1 MGGDT
6 QMSKADR
13 ICTIVNTWID
23 EFVRTQ
29 KKELYKSIADNQ
41 AVKTVFDEWN
51 TRLTL
56 YGLTITQGYKDILAP
71 DPYSLSSTRVSGGE
85 FKSYESF
92 FVNYIKAGTSLLELG
107 VNLKEKGFPN
117 YNLEMKAEMTSTRI
131 SMPYSAIEID
141 TVYSEK
147 CEEYIDINYNDN
159 NELRERIGYQ
169 LTAFV
174 RKCIVTELAN
184 HYDKAKQLFQ
194 PCAIDWI
201 LTALDTRA
209 SEISRIVF
217 DGTSDLKSSEV
228 YKAQL
233 CGVPIFRITDY
244 MLAFCMG
251 NTLYIMWHKDTKL
264 LYIAETGAESYE
276 IERAL
281 IKRILL
287 KDIYFINKWVINY
300 GEKLNIKDEDSI
312 VVKGNNLRITTD
324 TFMSHTNLSL

>member
-1 MGGDT
+1 
-6 QMSKADR
+6 MSKADR
-13 ICTIVNTWID
+13 ICNIVNTWMNT
-23 EFVRTQ
+23 FVRTQ
-29 KKELYKSIADNQ
+29 KDCLKQSIADNQ
-41 AVKTVFDEWN
+41 AVKTVFDKWN
-51 TRLTL
+51 TRLTF

-71 DPYSLSSTRVSGGE
+71 DPYSLSSMQVSGGE

-92 FVNYIKAGTSLLELG
+92 IVNYIKAGTSLLELE

-117 YNLEMKAEMTSTRI
+117 YNLEMKAEMSSTRI
-131 SMPYSAIEID
+131 YMPYSEIEID
-141 TVYSEK
+141 TVYSER
-147 CEEYIDINYNDN
+147 CEKKINIDYNN
-159 NELRERIGYQ
+159 NDELKKNIEYQ
-169 LTAFV
+169 LNTFV
-174 RKCIVTELAN
+174 RECIVTELIN
-184 HYDKAKQLFQ
+184 HYDKTKQIFQ

-201 LTALDTRA
+201 LTALDIRA
-209 SEISRIVF
+209 SGICRIVF
-217 DGTSDLKSSEV
+217 DGTSDLRSSEIN
-228 YKAQL
+228 KAQL
-233 CGVPIFRITDY
+233 CGVPIFRITEY

-281 IKRILL
+281 IKRVLL

-300 GEKLNIKDEDSI
+300 GERLNIKDEGAI

>member
-1 MGGDT
+1 
-6 QMSKADR
+6 MSKVDR
-13 ICTIVNTWID
+13 ICTIVNTWMD

-29 KKELYKSIADNQ
+29 KKELYKAIEDNQ
-41 AVKTVFDEWN
+41 AVKTIFDKWN

-71 DPYSLSSTRVSGGE
+71 DPYCLDSMRVSGGE
-85 FKSYESF
+85 VKSYESF
-92 FVNYIKAGTSLLELG
+92 FVNYIKVGTSLLELG
-107 VNLKEKGFPN
+107 IKLKEKGFPN
-117 YNLEMKAEMTSTRI
+117 YNLEMKAEMSSLRI
-131 SMPYSAIEID
+131 SMPYSTIEAD

-159 NELRERIGYQ
+159 NELKERIGYQ
-169 LTAFV
+169 LNAFV

-184 HYDKAKQLFQ
+184 HYNKTKQIFQ

-209 SEISRIVF
+209 SEISHIVF

-251 NTLYIMWHKDTKL
+251 NTLYIMWHKDTTMV
-264 LYIAETGAESYE
+264 YIAETGAESYE

-281 IKRILL
+281 VKRILL
-287 KDIYFINKWVINY
+287 KDIYFINKYVINY
-300 GEKLNIKDEDSI
+300 GEKLNIKDEDAI

-324 TFMSHTNLSL
+324 TFMSHTNLSI